1 MSLQTTIGR
10 NCQLKFYSAAVGHLS
25 LYNLPHCSLLT
36 AAQSAKVLKCCPFC
50 SKLIILSLLINIWE
64 PPSTMLKNKTHGFT
78 FYKTLSYPAFSRAV
92 YAHMCERSFLL
103 CQRFKTPYCNNV
115 KKKEVGCIISRLAA
129 IHTHL

>member
-1 MSLQTTIGR
+1 MSLQTTTGR

-115 KKKEVGCIISRLAA
+115 KKKGVGCIISRLAA